1 MHISEGA
8 LSVPV
13 LTAGAVLTAFGV
25 AKGLKKL
32 DQASLPQTAILSA
45 VFFVG
50 SLVHVPLGPSSI
62 HLLLGGLMG
71 VILGWICFPALLVAL
86 FLQAILFQFG
96 GLLVLGV
103 NTFDVAF
110 PALLCYWAF
119 GKMVQSPKQSL
130 VIVGGFL
137 AGGVSVFLTALT
149 TALALYLSGE
159 EFLLAAQG
167 LVLGHLPLVL
177 VEGVF
182 TGFAAAFLRKVRPE
196 VLGVTS
202 I

>member
-1 MHISEGA
+1 M
-8 LSVPV
+8 
-13 LTAGAVLTAFGV
+13 
-25 AKGLKKL
+25 GL
-32 DQASLPQTAILSA
+32 
-45 VFFVG
+45 
-50 SLVHVPLGPSSI
+50 
-62 HLLLGGLMG
+62 
-71 VILGWICFPALLVAL
+71 ILGWLCFPALLIAL
-86 FLQAILFQFG
+86 LLQSILFQFG

-119 GKMVQSPKQSL
+119 GKMVQSPKQAM
-130 VIVGGFL
+130 VVVGGFL

-177 VEGVF
+177 VEGIF

-196 VLGVTS
+196 VLGVS
-202 I
+202 NV